1 MLAKSLPLII
11 TAVAIFLAIALHW
24 FDKKRFLLPCALSAL
39 GSSVVAGVGFYFLAS
54 EQQVAFPW
62 SGLRF
67 AFISSFVVALLIG
80 YLMKHLPDFFSKR

>member
-11 TAVAIFLAIALHW
+11 TAVAIFLSIALHW
-24 FDKKRFLLPCALSAL
+24 FDQKRFLLPCALSAL
-39 GSSVVAGVGFYFLAS
+39 GSSLVAGVGFYLLAS
-54 EQQVAFPW
+54 EQQIVFPW

-80 YLMKHLPDFFSKR
+80 YLMKYLPDFFSKS